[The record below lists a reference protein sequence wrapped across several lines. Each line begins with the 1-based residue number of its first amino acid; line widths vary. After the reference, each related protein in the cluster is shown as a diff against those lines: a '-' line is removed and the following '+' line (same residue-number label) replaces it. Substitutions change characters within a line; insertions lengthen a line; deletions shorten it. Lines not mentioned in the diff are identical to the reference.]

1 MRIAYFS
8 ITEQGRYLAESLSQE
23 VPGTLFGKENL
34 KLNMQ
39 QAFSEYDGLVC
50 IMATGIVVRVLAPL
64 FVHKQKDPAV
74 VVMDSKGQ
82 FAISLLSG
90 HLGGANALAQQ
101 MAVITGGQAVITTAT
116 DVENAF
122 AFDMFAKR
130 NNLKIEN
137 IEELKYISSEV
148 LKGKRIQLLSDYDFD
163 ELTDDLVKMYDEN
176 CQDPVVVIS
185 DRIYDLAQKHI
196 LYLRPA
202 CLWIG
207 IGCKAGVSGERIL
220 EAVRTVFERNGL
232 STLSIRGISTIPKKE
247 KEAGIIENADYF
259 GANLT
264 IISIEQINQL
274 DLDRMQIKRSE
285 FVKKTVGAASVSTAS
300 AYIAAN
306 YGEILVDKE
315 VFPGITV
322 SIVRQR
328 L

>member
-34 KLNMQ
+34 KINMRK
-39 QAFSEYDGLVC
+39 AFSEYDGLVC
-50 IMATGIVVRVLAPL
+50 IMAAGIVVRVLAPL

-90 HLGGANALAQQ
+90 HLGGANALARQ

-137 IEELKYISSEV
+137 IEELKYISSEL
-148 LKGKRIQLLSDYDFD
+148 LKGRRIQLLSDHEFD
-163 ELTDDLVKMYDEN
+163 ELTDDIVKMYDEN

-185 DRIYDLAQKHI
+185 DRIHDLSQKHI

-207 IGCKAGVSGERIL
+207 IGCKSGVPGARIL
-220 EAVRTVFERNGL
+220 EAVQTVLEKNGL
-232 STLSIRGISTIPKKE
+232 SALSVCGISTIPKKE
-247 KEAGIIENADYF
+247 KELGIIESAAYF
-259 GANLT
+259 GVNLAVV
-264 IISIEQINQL
+264 SIEQINQL
-274 DLDRMQIKRSE
+274 DLDRMKIKRSE
-285 FVKKTVGAASVSTAS
+285 FVRKTVGVPSVSTAS

-315 VFPGITV
+315 VFTGITV
-322 SIVRQR
+322 SVVRQKS
-328 L
+328 